1 MTVLL
6 PLSCATLSSY
16 NPLSS
21 AESPDLFLLNSRE
34 TQEQGCQGPEASVVN
49 QVSGY
54 VYVLT
59 AGRAQHPSTVVL
71 ASDSQPL
78 TQWT

>member
-1 MTVLL
+1 MACCW
-6 PLSCATLSSY
+6 LSYASLSSY

-21 AESPDLFLLNSRE
+21 TESPYLFRLNSRE
-34 TQEQGCQGPEASVVN
+34 TREQGCRGPEVSAVS

-54 VYVLT
+54 VYVTT
-59 AGRAQHPSTVVL
+59 ARAHHPSIVVL